1 MQVVVVQQR
10 VVVQLDKDHLLFLT
24 LSLPLEVVAV
34 VVMMIHLEI
43 LHPKVVLLVVL
54 LMVDLLLV

>member
-1 MQVVVVQQR
+1 MQQR
-10 VVVQLDKDHLLFLT
+10 VVVRLDKDHLLFLT

-34 VVMMIHLEI
+34 VVMMIHLDN
-43 LHPKVVLLVVL
+43 LHLLVGLLVVL

>member
-1 MQVVVVQQR
+1 MQQR
-10 VVVQLDKDHLLFLT
+10 VVVQLDKDHPLFLT
-24 LSLPLEVVAV
+24 PSLPLEVAAV
-34 VVMMIHLEI
+34 VVTMIHLDN